1 MEHPFNK
8 KTGTDHMSGLAI
20 IICFALLANTG
31 LVVVGEEG
39 EEIDWH
45 SAAQKKLGEKDIK
58 VLQKNG
64 ILVTNQA
71 YKQIFEPYLKGTE
84 PFFITS
90 DSLLNAYHVLYEES
104 VLRLEEANAN
114 KLPEIL
120 RSIHKNLS
128 TVDKK
133 CKGRPELLAAA
144 KKRAIIIIATALR
157 LVNESLRTGDKKLDS
172 IIEQEVKNIVEATKK
187 WEMPVWL
194 GKPDRTFLGLDYS
207 RYKPRGF
214 YTRSEKLER
223 HFRAVAW
230 LQSIPFRVS
239 KDEELVSVLMLGS
252 CIPRSRFADHINKT
266 VEYENF
272 FRGYQMF
279 IGSGDDWDL
288 ITAADEAGS
297 GLRLDLSGDDL
308 ANVRREL
315 NEKASKYGEGPQI
328 NDQLRFAPDDPNAAA
343 EANFRIISAYRT
355 PDGILFHRTTD
366 LRKFKRLLPNGLEV
380 CTALGSAFARERL
393 TYKNKVQLLK
403 TIDEAKSLFSGDSLY
418 FGYLECL
425 TALLDEPEK
434 DAPSFMKN
442 AAWQAK
448 SCNTALGG
456 WAQLRHTWAL
466 QAKQTVHYAGITM
479 PPKGFVEPEPEFY
492 SRMALLAER
501 TGDILERTHVFE
513 MDYSE
518 KATML
523 MEAAVL
529 LERTGTRENLNK
541 EIDKVGA
548 EKFKR
553 FEAAFTIMGYLSDRN
568 DREDLRKP
576 ARKLREIAKELREG
590 KLPQEPHLQWIL
602 KGSQID
608 LKSLWKSLGEISRRL
623 ETLAHKQLRGEDWN
637 EQDERFITSYGTRI
651 AKIMLYGGNAYLSP
665 NDDAPRVVD
674 VYANPYIP
682 KGYLHVGI
690 ARPRAIYVLYP
701 WQGNRILCKGAVLPY
716 YEFGCDGRLT
726 DAEWKRLLDSDQRPA
741 VPEWV
746 RPIVCEGGITKSALK
761 RRRH

>member
-8 KTGTDHMSGLAI
+8 KTGTDHMSGLVI

-31 LVVVGEEG
+31 LVVAGEEG

-45 SAAQKKLGEKDIK
+45 IVAQNKKLSEKDIK
-58 VLQKNG
+58 VLEKNG

-133 CKGRPELLAAA
+133 CKGGPELLAAA
-144 KKRAIIIIATALR
+144 KKRAVIIIATALR
-157 LVNESLRTGDKKLDS
+157 LVDESLRTGDKKLDA
-172 IIEQEVKNIVEATKK
+172 IIEQQVKNIVEAKKK
-187 WEMPVWL
+187 WEMPAWL

-272 FRGYQMF
+272 FRGYQML

-328 NDQLRFAPDDPNAAA
+328 NDQLRFAPDDPNATA

-366 LRKFKRLLPNGLEV
+366 LRKFERLLPNGLEV

-393 TYKNKVQLLK
+393 TYKNKAQLLK

-425 TALLDEPEK
+425 AALLDEPEK

-501 TGDILERTHVFE
+501 TGGILERTHVFE

-518 KATML
+518 KAAML
-523 MEAAVL
+523 MEAADL

-541 EIDKVGA
+541 EIDRVGE
-548 EKFKR
+548 EKFKDLK
-553 FEAAFTIMGYLSDRN
+553 FGFMIMHHVMGRGDR
-568 DREDLRKP
+568 DDLRKP
-576 ARKLREIAKELREG
+576 ARKLREIAKELRKG
-590 KLPQEPHLQWIL
+590 KLPQESHLQWIL
-602 KGSQID
+602 KESQID
-608 LKSLWKSLGEISRRL
+608 LKSLWESLGEISRRL
-623 ETLAHKQLRGEDWN
+623 EMLAHKQLRGEDWN
-637 EQDERFITSYGTRI
+637 EQDERFITSYGARI

-701 WQGNRILCKGAVLPY
+701 RQGNRILCKGAVLPY
-716 YEFGCDGRLT
+716 YEFGRDGRLT
-726 DAEWKRLLDSDQRPA
+726 DAEWKKLLDSDERPA

-746 RPIVCEGGITKSALK
+746 KPLICEGGIIKPRLG
-761 RRRH
+761 RDH